1 MIIVFCD
8 KNKLPYKED
17 YTFVY
22 PNLDSDEIV
31 RQYFS
36 IDNLSTPSAGDMV
49 VILGKLYR
57 VFSTVFDYD
66 KKTIYVTVEEI

>member
-22 PNLDSDEIV
+22 PNLDGNAIV
-31 RQYFS
+31 RKYFS
-36 IDNLSTPSAGDMV
+36 IDNLNTPSAGDMV
-49 VILGKLYR
+49 VILGKLYK

-66 KKTIYVTVEEI
+66 TKIVYVTVEEI